1 MIPSRNSFLLVNL
14 FADATGTQSA
24 DKRTLTERIL
34 PGDTSRDH
42 NSSMPLSVRSGIQ
55 RIRSRVACQACN
67 KRKVKCD
74 VAKTSPPCSNCQRGG
89 EDCIVLPRKKYRP
102 RQPHTKSTS
111 SPDREEASHHSA
123 IRDAG
128 YDASSTFE
136 ESSVAL
142 QSRPVNSLTRSEDNH
157 EKGVGDDPKLP
168 DDSPDTYLGDK
179 RGPRCT
185 VYDICDAVSP
195 QDSLPY
201 QPPKGALHTLHKPH
215 QVQYMRSEGVL
226 TTLPADACDDMIWTY
241 FKHVHF
247 FLPIVDAE
255 GFLND
260 YHGQGP
266 HKKHDLLFWSMML
279 AATNFAD
286 ADLLRRFDFPSRKAM
301 KTAMYERAKVSDT
314 VLCLYDLDRATEK
327 LKLIQS
333 VMLLSFWYTDPQD
346 HTGAWYWIGIAI
358 SLAQGIGL
366 HRNPRS
372 SSRARKICPQE
383 QALRRRIWWSC
394 VVRDR
399 WVSLAK
405 GRPMRIHSEDC
416 DLPFPTSQDVLQ
428 ELDSVADEAKRRFIP
443 ADSAA
448 LTSLWLRLVRIS
460 DVLGG
465 ILRLHYRV
473 SGPDPT
479 VDDIDKYAQQ
489 IESLSATNSGI
500 MDEWCDT
507 LSIHAYQIDLFYQAT
522 VAILYRPYALNESA
536 PPPTGTPLD
545 WHKVALRRA
554 RDAAA
559 NTNALLQRLIE
570 LEAIEYLKPMI
581 ITAIIPAMQIHLS
594 DCKST
599 KALIR
604 ALATHKMQLCMLVL
618 SNLRVTYWSAD
629 VMYKLFDRAQKILDK
644 TRASQSSSSDLSDP
658 QPHLA
663 ASAQQST
670 NTGLVEPQAHTL
682 MDNQCQSDGLLMTDL
697 NVMPQ
702 DTEQLW
708 YSVSPQF
715 SNVDQLLSPGF
726 SLSEDVF
733 QHFFSNSDAGVH
745 GQHVSSMA
753 SEPVDDML
761 YNNIPF

>member
-1 MIPSRNSFLLVNL
+1 MIPPRNSLLLVNL

-42 NSSMPLSVRSGIQ
+42 DSSMPLSARSGIQ

-74 VAKTSPPCSNCQRGG
+74 VAGTSPPCSNCQRGG

-111 SPDREEASHHSA
+111 SPDRDEASHHSA
-123 IRDAG
+123 TRDAG
-128 YDASSTFE
+128 YNTRSTFE

-215 QVQYMRSEGVL
+215 QVEYMRSEGVL

-301 KTAMYERAKVSDT
+301 KTAMYERAK
-314 VLCLYDLDRATEK
+314 CLYDLDRATEK

-372 SSRARKICPQE
+372 STRARQIHPQE

-428 ELDSVADEAKRRFIP
+428 ELECVADEAKRRFIP

-500 MDEWCDT
+500 M
-507 LSIHAYQIDLFYQAT
+507 
-522 VAILYRPYALNESA
+522 
-536 PPPTGTPLD
+536 GTPLD

-570 LEAIEYLKPMI
+570 LDAIEYLKPMI

-604 ALATHKMQLCMLVL
+604 ALATHKMQLCTLVL

-658 QPHLA
+658 EPHLA

-670 NTGLVEPQAHTL
+670 NTGLVEPQAHTS
-682 MDNQCQSDGLLMTDL
+682 MDNQCQADGLLMTDL

-715 SNVDQLLSPGF
+715 SNLDQLLSPGF

-745 GQHVSSMA
+745 GQRVSSMA
-753 SEPVDDML
+753 SEPVDDVL
-761 YNNIPF
+761 YYNIPF

>member
-1 MIPSRNSFLLVNL
+1 MLILDLVNHVTSRPL
-14 FADATGTQSA
+14 LQTDVGTQ
-24 DKRTLTERIL
+24 
-34 PGDTSRDH
+34 
-42 NSSMPLSVRSGIQ
+42 PLDSVVLCLLALSTDA
-55 RIRSRVACQACN
+55 V
-67 KRKVKCD
+67 
-74 VAKTSPPCSNCQRGG
+74 SPR
-89 EDCIVLPRKKYRP
+89 
-102 RQPHTKSTS
+102 
-111 SPDREEASHHSA
+111 SA
-123 IRDAG
+123 IREVG
-128 YDASSTFE
+128 YDTRSTFE
-136 ESSVAL
+136 ELGVAL
-142 QSRPVNSLTRSEDNH
+142 ESGEDNH
-157 EKGVGDDPKLP
+157 DQLAEMGVGDGPKLP

-195 QDSLPY
+195 QDSVPY
-201 QPPKGALHTLHKPH
+201 LQPKGARHTMHKPH
-215 QVQYMRSEGVL
+215 QVEYMRSEGAL
-226 TTLPADACDDMIWTY
+226 TTMPADVCDDMIWTY

-247 FLPIVDAE
+247 FLPIVDAQ

-260 YHGQGP
+260 YHEHGP

-286 ADLLRRFDFPSRKAM
+286 ADLLRRSDFPSRKAM
-301 KTAMYERAKVSDT
+301 KTAMYERAKESMQ
-314 VLCLYDLDRATEK
+314 CLYDLDRATEK

-333 VMLLSFWYTDPQD
+333 VILLSFWYTDPQD

-372 SSRARKICPQE
+372 SSRTRQIYPQE

-405 GRPMRIHSEDC
+405 GRPMRIHGEDC

-428 ELDSVADEAKRRFIP
+428 ELNFVADDARRRFIP
-443 ADSAA
+443 ADSTA

-479 VDDIDKYAQQ
+479 IDDIDKYAQQ

-500 MDEWCDT
+500 MDEWSDT

-559 NTNALLQRLIE
+559 NTNALLQKLIE
-570 LEAIEYLKPMI
+570 LDAIEYLKPMI

-599 KALIR
+599 KALTHD
-604 ALATHKMQLCMLVL
+604 LATHKIQLCMIVL

-629 VMYKLFDRAQKILDK
+629 VMYKLFDRAQKILDE
-644 TRASQSSSSDLSDP
+644 TRASQSSSSDLPDP

-663 ASAQQST
+663 ASALQST
-670 NTGLVEPQAHTL
+670 SAGLVEPQAHSL
-682 MDNQCQSDGLLMTDL
+682 MDSQCQSDGLLMTDL
-697 NVMPQ
+697 NAMPQ

-708 YSVSPQF
+708 YSISPQF

-745 GQHVSSMA
+745 GQHMSLMA
-753 SEPVDDML
+753 SEPVDDTL

>member
-1 MIPSRNSFLLVNL
+1 MISPRNPLLLVNL
-14 FADATGTQSA
+14 FTDATVTQPA
-24 DKRTLTERIL
+24 DRRTLTERIL
-34 PGDTSRDH
+34 PGDTSRGH
-42 NSSMPLSVRSGIQ
+42 NSSVPFSARLGIR

-74 VAKTSPPCSNCQRGG
+74 VAETSRPCSNCQRGG
-89 EDCIVLPRKKYRP
+89 QDCIVLPRKKYR
-102 RQPHTKSTS
+102 STS
-111 SPDREEASHHSA
+111 SPDRDETCHNSA

-128 YDASSTFE
+128 YDTRSTRE
-136 ESSVAL
+136 ELSVAL
-142 QSRPVNSLTRSEDNH
+142 ESRPVNSLTRSEDNH
-157 EKGVGDDPKLP
+157 DQFAEKGVVDDPKLP

-195 QDSLPY
+195 QDSIPY
-201 QPPKGALHTLHKPH
+201 LPPKGTLHTLHKPH
-215 QVQYMRSEGVL
+215 QVEYMRSEGAL
-226 TTLPADACDDMIWTY
+226 TTLPTDVCDDMIWTY

-286 ADLLRRFDFPSRKAM
+286 ADLLRRFNFPSRKAM
-301 KTAMYERAKVSDT
+301 KAAMYERAK
-314 VLCLYDLDRATEK
+314 
-327 LKLIQS
+327 S

-372 SSRARKICPQE
+372 SSRAPQIYPRE

-405 GRPMRIHSEDC
+405 GHPMRIHGEDC

-428 ELDSVADEAKRRFIP
+428 ELDSVTHDAKRRFIP

-479 VDDIDKYAQQ
+479 MDDIDKYAQQ

-536 PPPTGTPLD
+536 PPPTGTPID

-554 RDAAA
+554 REAAA

-570 LEAIEYLKPMI
+570 LDAIKYLKPMI

-599 KALIR
+599 TALIH

-618 SNLRVTYWSAD
+618 SNLRMTYWSAD
-629 VMYKLFDRAQKILDK
+629 VMYKLFDRAQKILGK

-670 NTGLVEPQAHTL
+670 NAGLVEPQAHTL
-682 MDNQCQSDGLLMTDL
+682 MDNQCQSDGLLITDL
-697 NVMPQ
+697 NSMPQ

-715 SNVDQLLSPGF
+715 SNVDQLLSPSF
-726 SLSEDVF
+726 SLSEDIF
-733 QHFFSNSDAGVH
+733 QHFFSNVDAEVH
-745 GQHVSSMA
+745 GQHMSLMA
-753 SEPVDDML
+753 TRL
-761 YNNIPF
+761 GAA